1 MKYLCMPFQFFHK
14 WVYLYVMY
22 IYITSYLNDFQ
33 DKSVFVQH
41 IYQMILLFILIFSY
55 GIVKFFVIFTDDL
68 RCNIRRSL
76 YTVTFWAS
84 LPQWKFHAFV
94 FWYNYSRKPKGLEIA
109 SIAILAQYFYKRSQ
123 SRFRL
128 KKIEPELGSFL
139 TFSWSFERKLFEQPM
154 AYERVWGVVIEFW

>member
-1 MKYLCMPFQFFHK
+1 MPFQFFHK

-128 KKIEPELGSFL
+128 KRSWSCIS
-139 TFSWSFERKLFEQPM
+139 TFSSNFFKYKKAHNVQDKDVHHQNSITKHHTR
-154 AYERVWGVVIEFW
+154 